1 MLEAGMPARDWR
13 YERPRNRWGTAA
25 LVSAVVA
32 LVIGFVPMVGDVV
45 ALPVSV
51 AAMGCGARG
60 LFLVEDG
67 LATNPGTAW
76 AGILLGFIAA
86 LLSLLT
92 LVSVIA
98 T

>member
-1 MLEAGMPARDWR
+1 MPARDWR
-13 YERPRNRWGTAA
+13 YERPSNGWGTSA
-25 LVSAVVA
+25 LVLAVVA
-32 LVIGFVPMVGDVV
+32 LVVGFVPMVGDVV
-45 ALPVSV
+45 ALAVSV

-76 AGILLGFIAA
+76 AGVLLGFIAG
-86 LLSLLT
+86 LLSFLT
-92 LVSVIA
+92 LVSVLA

>member
-1 MLEAGMPARDWR
+1 VL
-13 YERPRNRWGTAA
+13 
-25 LVSAVVA
+25 AVVA
-32 LVIGFVPMVGDVV
+32 LVTGLVPMVGDLV

-60 LFLVEDG
+60 LLRAEDG
-67 LATNPGTAW
+67 IATNPGTALV
-76 AGILLGFIAA
+76 GILLGFVAG

-92 LVSVIA
+92 LVSVLA